1 MKTSAIFLENMTDF
15 ENSDIDIENYEIF
28 TFDFELHK
36 HLKKNKI
43 VHHIADQY
51 LDKSDHEKIFQ
62 YTVSLYDWHK
72 NEHIPKLEFQEINIL
87 GLFDTSEFHNLLAR
101 EIYRF
106 IIIKRIFEK
115 MNFIQ
120 LKANPH
126 LSSIIKLIQK
136 NSSKIEVIDNLSS
149 DFSIRF
155 EKYSLPF
162 TINGKNLPIKIS
174 RNKYER
180 LKNFFESLV
189 GNLFGLFYTP
199 KNDKSPIILVELNPE
214 QYDGLMFNLKQYDQD
229 VIIINLRKP
238 AFWNLKTFKSF
249 KKSNCKILTP
259 NSYLNKNEKKQ
270 IQLSTIE
277 FSKKLDELWN
287 SNESFSKVFEIEDI
301 SIWPIIDEILL
312 KTFKQRIREYLNL
325 ILFSNKIQREIN
337 PKCIISVNV
346 FGETEKAILES
357 NSRTSSILLEH
368 AFTNY
373 VNELSLYDIS
383 NMYPIFKD
391 KIALWGQIQKNYLV
405 KYHQVPDDRIILSG
419 SPRHDM
425 FFQNKSTTYP
435 SKKPRILITLGM
447 LDEQNAIFTTELFE
461 RFEHVLEKTFLTLKE
476 TNDSSFVVKLH
487 PSLQKNNL
495 QIKKFIEEF
504 DQNIIIKQFSSI
516 VDDIRECDIIINIFT
531 EIYGSTVMLEGLIM
545 EKPILNISLDTRSYK
560 FEFENDNA
568 VLGISY
574 NDDID
579 LNIKK
584 IINDKELR
592 STLVKNGTK
601 HVLRYLSNPG
611 NASKELARIL
621 SSF

>member
-43 VHHIADQY
+43 VHYVADQY

-126 LSSIIKLIQK
+126 LSSIIRLIQK
-136 NSSKIEVIDNLSS
+136 DSSKIEVIDNLSS

-155 EKYSLPF
+155 EKYSLPL

-287 SNESFSKVFEIEDI
+287 SNESFSKVFEIRK
-301 SIWPIIDEILL
+301 SLFLVKFILL
-312 KTFKQRIREYLNL
+312 KL
-325 ILFSNKIQREIN
+325 I
-337 PKCIISVNV
+337 
-346 FGETEKAILES
+346 
-357 NSRTSSILLEH
+357 
-368 AFTNY
+368 
-373 VNELSLYDIS
+373 
-383 NMYPIFKD
+383 
-391 KIALWGQIQKNYLV
+391 
-405 KYHQVPDDRIILSG
+405 
-419 SPRHDM
+419 
-425 FFQNKSTTYP
+425 
-435 SKKPRILITLGM
+435 
-447 LDEQNAIFTTELFE
+447 
-461 RFEHVLEKTFLTLKE
+461 FL
-476 TNDSSFVVKLH
+476 
-487 PSLQKNNL
+487 
-495 QIKKFIEEF
+495 
-504 DQNIIIKQFSSI
+504 
-516 VDDIRECDIIINIFT
+516 
-531 EIYGSTVMLEGLIM
+531 
-545 EKPILNISLDTRSYK
+545 
-560 FEFENDNA
+560 
-568 VLGISY
+568 
-574 NDDID
+574 
-579 LNIKK
+579 
-584 IINDKELR
+584 
-592 STLVKNGTK
+592 
-601 HVLRYLSNPG
+601 
-611 NASKELARIL
+611 
-621 SSF
+621 